1 MWKMTEYKLVPVDK
15 SLEIVRVVVPN
26 DVIAYRS
33 LDLPQLTKN
42 PKRCKKL
49 LDYLSAMKLY
59 RAEDGSLSHETKNYP
74 ELLFDEVVY
83 ALVDGTK
90 RPPKGYRTVLEL
102 VKKAKIPK
110 RLLAKRFHKYL

>member
-26 DVIAYRS
+26 DVVAYRS

-49 LDYLSAMKLY
+49 
-59 RAEDGSLSHETKNYP
+59 
-74 ELLFDEVVY
+74 FQF
-83 ALVDGTK
+83 
-90 RPPKGYRTVLEL
+90 RPVQ
-102 VKKAKIPK
+102 AKTSSESRRPSFQK
-110 RLLAKRFHKYL
+110 TCERLTHAD